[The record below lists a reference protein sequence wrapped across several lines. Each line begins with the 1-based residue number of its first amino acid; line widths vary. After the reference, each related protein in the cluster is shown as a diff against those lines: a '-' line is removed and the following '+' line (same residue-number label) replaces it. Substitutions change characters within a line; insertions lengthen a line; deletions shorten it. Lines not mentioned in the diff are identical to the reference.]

1 MRTTLKRGIGRG
13 AAVNGNGRVVLPPGP
28 ATFTRYRQPEPPGRT
43 ALQWVGRILL
53 WLLVVVLV
61 VAAGLLGGAYLY
73 LHENVGNVQAHSKDV
88 ITASKYA
95 DVAPPAGQPATALV
109 VGYDHRAGVESKLP
123 SRSDTIMLIRADP
136 NTKSMSLLS
145 FPRDLRVEIHC
156 PGRQTFVERIN
167 AAYSVC
173 GTTGTL
179 ETIKA
184 LTGLP
189 VNYVIT
195 VDFRGFKQVVDKLG
209 GVWMDVDRRYFNNNA
224 GLVNGVNTFATI
236 NLHAGYQ
243 RLNGSEALDF
253 VRYRHTDSDLY
264 RVARQQEFVKA
275 FKDQVSHSFSVTK
288 LPALVH
294 AVTSNVEV
302 GQAGN
307 KKIGARTLVRY
318 ARFAMGLPS
327 GHVFQA
333 RIENTQNAGPFGAEL
348 SAPQSSID
356 AAVSDLMNPD
366 VAAPEKASAQAL
378 GQKLRRHGLPPQ
390 QVSISV
396 LNGNGVAGSATNAAY
411 ALSQKGYRIV
421 LPSIES
427 LRNAPT
433 WDYFHTK
440 VYFDPARSG
449 SVDAAHRVANLFGD
463 ADVARLPAS
472 LVTRANGAMLTTV
485 VGSTFH
491 GNLAPAPVDKTPKKE
506 PPVIAFN
513 PGATL
518 PLLRPVRRR
527 LPFRLQLPAVLE
539 RNSVPDRAQP
549 VTVYRIAK
557 DHRALR
563 LTFHSLADGNIYWG
577 IEETDWTDA
586 PVLQQP
592 NFKHTLKGREYDFY
606 YSGPHLHMVV
616 LRDHGATYWVTNSLL
631 DELSNETMLA
641 IAKGLRPLGR

>member
-1 MRTTLKRGIGRG
+1 MRTTLKRGIGR
-13 AAVNGNGRVVLPPGP
+13 AAELNGNGRAVLPPGP
-28 ATFTRYRQPEPPGRT
+28 ATFTRYRQPERPRRT

-53 WLLVVVLV
+53 WLLVAVLV
-61 VAAGLLGGAYLY
+61 VAVGLVAGAYLY
-73 LHENVGNVQAHSKDV
+73 VHERAGETQAHSQDV
-88 ITASKYA
+88 IEATKYTDA
-95 DVAPPAGQPATALV
+95 PPPAGAAATALV
-109 VGYDHRAGVESKLP
+109 VGYDHRAGSEAKLP

-136 NTKSMSLLS
+136 NTDAISLLS

-156 PGRQTFVERIN
+156 PGHAPFVDRIN
-167 AAYSVC
+167 AAYSMC

-179 ETIKA
+179 QTIKA

-209 GVWMDVDRRYFNNNA
+209 GVWMDVDRRYFNDNA
-224 GLVNGVNTFATI
+224 GLITGVNTYATI
-236 NLHAGYQ
+236 NLQPGYQ
-243 RLNGSEALDF
+243 RLNGAHALDF

-264 RVARQQEFVKA
+264 RVARQQLFVKA
-275 FKDQVSHSFSVTK
+275 FKEQVSHSFSVGK
-288 LPALVH
+288 LPSLIH

-307 KKIGARTLVRY
+307 KSIGLRTMWRY
-318 ARFAMGLPS
+318 ARFALGLPS
-327 GHVFQA
+327 GHVFQP
-333 RIENTQNAGPFGAEL
+333 RIENTENAGPFGAEL
-348 SAPQSSID
+348 AAPQSSID
-356 AAVSDLMNPD
+356 TAVADFTNPD
-366 VAAPEKASAQAL
+366 VEAPEKASAQAL
-378 GQKLRRHGLPPQ
+378 GQKLRRHGPRPQ

-411 ALSQKGYRIV
+411 LLAEKGYRIV
-421 LPSIES
+421 LPSLES

-433 WDYFHTK
+433 FDYFHTK

-449 SVDAAHRVANLFGD
+449 SAQAARTVANLFGD
-463 ADVARLPAS
+463 ADVAPIPAP

-491 GNLAPAPVDKTPKKE
+491 GTLAPAPVDKTPKKE
-506 PPVIAFN
+506 PPVVASN

-518 PLLRPVRRR
+518 PLLRSVRHR

-539 RNSVPDRAQP
+539 RNSLPDRQQP
-549 VTVYRIAK
+549 IRVYRVA
-557 DHRALR
+557 DGHRAVR
-563 LTFHSLADGNIYWG
+563 LTFHSQADANVYWG

-592 NFKHTLKGREYDFY
+592 NFEHRIRGREYDFY

-616 LRDHGATYWVTNSLL
+616 LRHHGATYWVVNSLL

-641 IAKGLRPLGR
+641 IAKGLRPLGS